1 MKVYDDLRRASRRLT
16 RCQVALCLN
25 ACIITELKESGV
37 DFEGMEVSL
46 KNYHKTRVEYDE
58 AHVKFNHLLASLE
71 KQTGYAQAF
80 NDV

>member
-1 MKVYDDLRRASRRLT
+1 MKVYDDLKRASRRLT
-16 RCQVALCLN
+16 RCQVALTLN

-37 DFEGMEVSL
+37 DFEGMEIAL
-46 KNYHKTRVEYDE
+46 TNYHQTRVEYDE
-58 AHVKFNHLLASLE
+58 AQVKFNTLLGLLE